1 MHSLF
6 KDPRPEAALILSDGT
21 VLLGRS
27 FGASVSNVAEVVF
40 NTAMTGYQE
49 VLTDPSYTGQIVTLT
64 GAHVGNVGVNAQDR
78 EGGAAVHAA
87 GLVVRDVPAV
97 HSNFRSE
104 KSLPDY
110 LVEQGVPAIA
120 GVDTRRLTRILR
132 TKGAQ
137 AGVIVVARNG
147 ALTEDEIDAGRKA
160 VAAWKGMAGQ
170 DLAKVVTCKAPY
182 EWTEGAFSM
191 KAADGRPG
199 FVTPAELPVHVVA
212 YDFGVKTNIL
222 RMLVERGMRVTV
234 VPAQTPVEDV
244 LAMNPDGVFLSNGPG
259 DPAPCTYAIEAAR
272 EIIARKIPLFGICLG
287 HQIMG
292 LAIGAKTLKMK
303 FGHHGANHPVVDLR
317 SRHVYITSQNH
328 GFAVDA
334 KTLPANAVPTHES
347 LFDGSLQGFEL
358 TDAPAFCFQG
368 HPEASPGP
376 HDIAPL
382 FDHFR
387 ELIER
392 HRAALPSPELRTDS
406 KRTNMEKANVLAALN
421 DARDALDAL
430 ISNEKTIEAVVAA
443 AGLMADAVEGD
454 GKVMSCGNGGSL
466 CDAMHFAEEMT
477 GRYRS
482 NRRPYAA
489 LAISDASHMACVGN
503 DYGYEEVFS
512 RYVEAHGR
520 KGDVLL
526 AITTSGTSRNI
537 VKAAEVARRKGV
549 KVVALTGRDET
560 PITEL
565 ADVSI
570 VTPAGRWA
578 DRVQEL
584 HIKCIHILIELI
596 ERRLDKQNYE

>member
-1 MHSLF
+1 
-6 KDPRPEAALILSDGT
+6 
-21 VLLGRS
+21 
-27 FGASVSNVAEVVF
+27 
-40 NTAMTGYQE
+40 
-49 VLTDPSYTGQIVTLT
+49 
-64 GAHVGNVGVNAQDR
+64 
-78 EGGAAVHAA
+78 
-87 GLVVRDVPAV
+87 
-97 HSNFRSE
+97 
-104 KSLPDY
+104 
-110 LVEQGVPAIA
+110 
-120 GVDTRRLTRILR
+120 
-132 TKGAQ
+132 
-137 AGVIVVARNG
+137 
-147 ALTEDEIDAGRKA
+147 
-160 VAAWKGMAGQ
+160 
-170 DLAKVVTCKAPY
+170 
-182 EWTEGAFSM
+182 
-191 KAADGRPG
+191 
-199 FVTPAELPVHVVA
+199 
-212 YDFGVKTNIL
+212 
-222 RMLVERGMRVTV
+222 
-234 VPAQTPVEDV
+234 
-244 LAMNPDGVFLSNGPG
+244 
-259 DPAPCTYAIEAAR
+259 
-272 EIIARKIPLFGICLG
+272 
-287 HQIMG
+287 
-292 LAIGAKTLKMK
+292 
-303 FGHHGANHPVVDLR
+303 
-317 SRHVYITSQNH
+317 
-328 GFAVDA
+328 
-334 KTLPANAVPTHES
+334 
-347 LFDGSLQGFEL
+347 
-358 TDAPAFCFQG
+358 
-368 HPEASPGP
+368 
-376 HDIAPL
+376 
-382 FDHFR
+382 
-387 ELIER
+387 
-392 HRAALPSPELRTDS
+392 
-406 KRTNMEKANVLAALN
+406 MEKANVLAALN

-489 LAISDASHMACVGN
+489 LAISDASHMTCVGN

>member
-1 MHSLF
+1 
-6 KDPRPEAALILSDGT
+6 
-21 VLLGRS
+21 
-27 FGASVSNVAEVVF
+27 
-40 NTAMTGYQE
+40 
-49 VLTDPSYTGQIVTLT
+49 
-64 GAHVGNVGVNAQDR
+64 
-78 EGGAAVHAA
+78 
-87 GLVVRDVPAV
+87 
-97 HSNFRSE
+97 
-104 KSLPDY
+104 
-110 LVEQGVPAIA
+110 
-120 GVDTRRLTRILR
+120 
-132 TKGAQ
+132 
-137 AGVIVVARNG
+137 
-147 ALTEDEIDAGRKA
+147 
-160 VAAWKGMAGQ
+160 
-170 DLAKVVTCKAPY
+170 
-182 EWTEGAFSM
+182 
-191 KAADGRPG
+191 
-199 FVTPAELPVHVVA
+199 
-212 YDFGVKTNIL
+212 
-222 RMLVERGMRVTV
+222 
-234 VPAQTPVEDV
+234 
-244 LAMNPDGVFLSNGPG
+244 
-259 DPAPCTYAIEAAR
+259 
-272 EIIARKIPLFGICLG
+272 
-287 HQIMG
+287 
-292 LAIGAKTLKMK
+292 
-303 FGHHGANHPVVDLR
+303 
-317 SRHVYITSQNH
+317 
-328 GFAVDA
+328 
-334 KTLPANAVPTHES
+334 
-347 LFDGSLQGFEL
+347 
-358 TDAPAFCFQG
+358 
-368 HPEASPGP
+368 
-376 HDIAPL
+376 
-382 FDHFR
+382 
-387 ELIER
+387 
-392 HRAALPSPELRTDS
+392 
-406 KRTNMEKANVLAALN
+406 MEKANVLAALN

-584 HIKCIHILIELI
+584 HIKCIHLLIELI

>member
-1 MHSLF
+1 
-6 KDPRPEAALILSDGT
+6 
-21 VLLGRS
+21 
-27 FGASVSNVAEVVF
+27 
-40 NTAMTGYQE
+40 
-49 VLTDPSYTGQIVTLT
+49 
-64 GAHVGNVGVNAQDR
+64 
-78 EGGAAVHAA
+78 
-87 GLVVRDVPAV
+87 
-97 HSNFRSE
+97 
-104 KSLPDY
+104 
-110 LVEQGVPAIA
+110 
-120 GVDTRRLTRILR
+120 
-132 TKGAQ
+132 
-137 AGVIVVARNG
+137 
-147 ALTEDEIDAGRKA
+147 
-160 VAAWKGMAGQ
+160 
-170 DLAKVVTCKAPY
+170 
-182 EWTEGAFSM
+182 
-191 KAADGRPG
+191 
-199 FVTPAELPVHVVA
+199 
-212 YDFGVKTNIL
+212 
-222 RMLVERGMRVTV
+222 
-234 VPAQTPVEDV
+234 
-244 LAMNPDGVFLSNGPG
+244 
-259 DPAPCTYAIEAAR
+259 
-272 EIIARKIPLFGICLG
+272 
-287 HQIMG
+287 
-292 LAIGAKTLKMK
+292 
-303 FGHHGANHPVVDLR
+303 
-317 SRHVYITSQNH
+317 
-328 GFAVDA
+328 
-334 KTLPANAVPTHES
+334 
-347 LFDGSLQGFEL
+347 
-358 TDAPAFCFQG
+358 
-368 HPEASPGP
+368 
-376 HDIAPL
+376 
-382 FDHFR
+382 
-387 ELIER
+387 
-392 HRAALPSPELRTDS
+392 
-406 KRTNMEKANVLAALN
+406 MEKANVLAALN

-489 LAISDASHMACVGN
+489 LAISDASHMSCVGN

>member
-1 MHSLF
+1 
-6 KDPRPEAALILSDGT
+6 
-21 VLLGRS
+21 
-27 FGASVSNVAEVVF
+27 
-40 NTAMTGYQE
+40 
-49 VLTDPSYTGQIVTLT
+49 
-64 GAHVGNVGVNAQDR
+64 
-78 EGGAAVHAA
+78 
-87 GLVVRDVPAV
+87 
-97 HSNFRSE
+97 
-104 KSLPDY
+104 
-110 LVEQGVPAIA
+110 
-120 GVDTRRLTRILR
+120 
-132 TKGAQ
+132 
-137 AGVIVVARNG
+137 
-147 ALTEDEIDAGRKA
+147 
-160 VAAWKGMAGQ
+160 
-170 DLAKVVTCKAPY
+170 
-182 EWTEGAFSM
+182 
-191 KAADGRPG
+191 
-199 FVTPAELPVHVVA
+199 
-212 YDFGVKTNIL
+212 
-222 RMLVERGMRVTV
+222 
-234 VPAQTPVEDV
+234 
-244 LAMNPDGVFLSNGPG
+244 
-259 DPAPCTYAIEAAR
+259 
-272 EIIARKIPLFGICLG
+272 
-287 HQIMG
+287 
-292 LAIGAKTLKMK
+292 
-303 FGHHGANHPVVDLR
+303 
-317 SRHVYITSQNH
+317 
-328 GFAVDA
+328 
-334 KTLPANAVPTHES
+334 
-347 LFDGSLQGFEL
+347 
-358 TDAPAFCFQG
+358 
-368 HPEASPGP
+368 
-376 HDIAPL
+376 
-382 FDHFR
+382 
-387 ELIER
+387 
-392 HRAALPSPELRTDS
+392 
-406 KRTNMEKANVLAALN
+406 MEKANVLAALN

-466 CDAMHFAEEMT
+466 CDARHFAEEMT

>member
-1 MHSLF
+1 
-6 KDPRPEAALILSDGT
+6 
-21 VLLGRS
+21 
-27 FGASVSNVAEVVF
+27 
-40 NTAMTGYQE
+40 
-49 VLTDPSYTGQIVTLT
+49 
-64 GAHVGNVGVNAQDR
+64 
-78 EGGAAVHAA
+78 
-87 GLVVRDVPAV
+87 
-97 HSNFRSE
+97 
-104 KSLPDY
+104 
-110 LVEQGVPAIA
+110 
-120 GVDTRRLTRILR
+120 
-132 TKGAQ
+132 
-137 AGVIVVARNG
+137 
-147 ALTEDEIDAGRKA
+147 
-160 VAAWKGMAGQ
+160 
-170 DLAKVVTCKAPY
+170 
-182 EWTEGAFSM
+182 
-191 KAADGRPG
+191 
-199 FVTPAELPVHVVA
+199 
-212 YDFGVKTNIL
+212 
-222 RMLVERGMRVTV
+222 
-234 VPAQTPVEDV
+234 
-244 LAMNPDGVFLSNGPG
+244 
-259 DPAPCTYAIEAAR
+259 
-272 EIIARKIPLFGICLG
+272 
-287 HQIMG
+287 
-292 LAIGAKTLKMK
+292 
-303 FGHHGANHPVVDLR
+303 
-317 SRHVYITSQNH
+317 
-328 GFAVDA
+328 
-334 KTLPANAVPTHES
+334 
-347 LFDGSLQGFEL
+347 
-358 TDAPAFCFQG
+358 
-368 HPEASPGP
+368 
-376 HDIAPL
+376 
-382 FDHFR
+382 
-387 ELIER
+387 
-392 HRAALPSPELRTDS
+392 
-406 KRTNMEKANVLAALN
+406 MEKANVLAALN

-443 AGLMADAVEGD
+443 AGLMADVEGD

>member
-1 MHSLF
+1 
-6 KDPRPEAALILSDGT
+6 
-21 VLLGRS
+21 
-27 FGASVSNVAEVVF
+27 
-40 NTAMTGYQE
+40 
-49 VLTDPSYTGQIVTLT
+49 
-64 GAHVGNVGVNAQDR
+64 
-78 EGGAAVHAA
+78 
-87 GLVVRDVPAV
+87 
-97 HSNFRSE
+97 
-104 KSLPDY
+104 
-110 LVEQGVPAIA
+110 
-120 GVDTRRLTRILR
+120 
-132 TKGAQ
+132 
-137 AGVIVVARNG
+137 
-147 ALTEDEIDAGRKA
+147 
-160 VAAWKGMAGQ
+160 
-170 DLAKVVTCKAPY
+170 
-182 EWTEGAFSM
+182 
-191 KAADGRPG
+191 
-199 FVTPAELPVHVVA
+199 
-212 YDFGVKTNIL
+212 
-222 RMLVERGMRVTV
+222 
-234 VPAQTPVEDV
+234 
-244 LAMNPDGVFLSNGPG
+244 
-259 DPAPCTYAIEAAR
+259 
-272 EIIARKIPLFGICLG
+272 
-287 HQIMG
+287 
-292 LAIGAKTLKMK
+292 
-303 FGHHGANHPVVDLR
+303 
-317 SRHVYITSQNH
+317 
-328 GFAVDA
+328 
-334 KTLPANAVPTHES
+334 
-347 LFDGSLQGFEL
+347 
-358 TDAPAFCFQG
+358 
-368 HPEASPGP
+368 
-376 HDIAPL
+376 
-382 FDHFR
+382 
-387 ELIER
+387 
-392 HRAALPSPELRTDS
+392 
-406 KRTNMEKANVLAALN
+406 MEKANVLAALN

-570 VTPAGRWA
+570 VTPAGHWA

>member
-1 MHSLF
+1 
-6 KDPRPEAALILSDGT
+6 
-21 VLLGRS
+21 
-27 FGASVSNVAEVVF
+27 
-40 NTAMTGYQE
+40 
-49 VLTDPSYTGQIVTLT
+49 
-64 GAHVGNVGVNAQDR
+64 
-78 EGGAAVHAA
+78 
-87 GLVVRDVPAV
+87 
-97 HSNFRSE
+97 
-104 KSLPDY
+104 
-110 LVEQGVPAIA
+110 
-120 GVDTRRLTRILR
+120 
-132 TKGAQ
+132 
-137 AGVIVVARNG
+137 
-147 ALTEDEIDAGRKA
+147 
-160 VAAWKGMAGQ
+160 
-170 DLAKVVTCKAPY
+170 
-182 EWTEGAFSM
+182 
-191 KAADGRPG
+191 
-199 FVTPAELPVHVVA
+199 
-212 YDFGVKTNIL
+212 
-222 RMLVERGMRVTV
+222 
-234 VPAQTPVEDV
+234 
-244 LAMNPDGVFLSNGPG
+244 
-259 DPAPCTYAIEAAR
+259 
-272 EIIARKIPLFGICLG
+272 
-287 HQIMG
+287 
-292 LAIGAKTLKMK
+292 
-303 FGHHGANHPVVDLR
+303 
-317 SRHVYITSQNH
+317 
-328 GFAVDA
+328 
-334 KTLPANAVPTHES
+334 
-347 LFDGSLQGFEL
+347 
-358 TDAPAFCFQG
+358 
-368 HPEASPGP
+368 
-376 HDIAPL
+376 
-382 FDHFR
+382 
-387 ELIER
+387 
-392 HRAALPSPELRTDS
+392 
-406 KRTNMEKANVLAALN
+406 MEKANVLAALN

-526 AITTSGTSRNI
+526 AITTSGTGRNI

>member
-1 MHSLF
+1 
-6 KDPRPEAALILSDGT
+6 
-21 VLLGRS
+21 
-27 FGASVSNVAEVVF
+27 
-40 NTAMTGYQE
+40 
-49 VLTDPSYTGQIVTLT
+49 
-64 GAHVGNVGVNAQDR
+64 
-78 EGGAAVHAA
+78 
-87 GLVVRDVPAV
+87 
-97 HSNFRSE
+97 
-104 KSLPDY
+104 
-110 LVEQGVPAIA
+110 
-120 GVDTRRLTRILR
+120 
-132 TKGAQ
+132 
-137 AGVIVVARNG
+137 
-147 ALTEDEIDAGRKA
+147 
-160 VAAWKGMAGQ
+160 
-170 DLAKVVTCKAPY
+170 
-182 EWTEGAFSM
+182 
-191 KAADGRPG
+191 
-199 FVTPAELPVHVVA
+199 
-212 YDFGVKTNIL
+212 
-222 RMLVERGMRVTV
+222 
-234 VPAQTPVEDV
+234 
-244 LAMNPDGVFLSNGPG
+244 
-259 DPAPCTYAIEAAR
+259 
-272 EIIARKIPLFGICLG
+272 
-287 HQIMG
+287 
-292 LAIGAKTLKMK
+292 
-303 FGHHGANHPVVDLR
+303 
-317 SRHVYITSQNH
+317 
-328 GFAVDA
+328 
-334 KTLPANAVPTHES
+334 
-347 LFDGSLQGFEL
+347 
-358 TDAPAFCFQG
+358 
-368 HPEASPGP
+368 
-376 HDIAPL
+376 
-382 FDHFR
+382 
-387 ELIER
+387 
-392 HRAALPSPELRTDS
+392 
-406 KRTNMEKANVLAALN
+406 MEKANVLAALN

-503 DYGYEEVFS
+503 DYSYEEVFS